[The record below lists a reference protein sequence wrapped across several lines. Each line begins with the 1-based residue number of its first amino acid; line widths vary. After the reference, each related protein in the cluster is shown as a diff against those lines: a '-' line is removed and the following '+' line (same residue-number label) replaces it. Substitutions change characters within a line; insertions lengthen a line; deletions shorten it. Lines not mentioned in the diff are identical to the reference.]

1 MPGLGVAAGVKQP
14 LQRQLQLGPQVPGR
28 YNAISSHIIYISTS
42 RCLHP
47 PVVVAL
53 PLLEQVALEPV
64 GAPAAEGGEGGGLLQ
79 RVERPGVHQV
89 R

>member
-1 MPGLGVAAGVKQP
+1 M
-14 LQRQLQLGPQVPGR
+14 VP
-28 YNAISSHIIYISTS
+28 
-42 RCLHP
+42 
-47 PVVVAL
+47 L